1 MRFLLDT
8 NILIPLQDSM
18 AILQPNLANFV
29 RLAGVGSHQLLYHPA
44 SEEDIQRDRDEA
56 RRDRTLLRLSQY
68 TRLPSADPCPWNTPK
83 TSVNDACD
91 NEILYAIHRD
101 ATHALVTE
109 DQKLLAKARARGLAD
124 RVYTIQTAEDL
135 LARLHQTPGPKLLNI
150 ENVELHTFSDQ
161 LASPFFDSLRAAYD
175 FDAWFRQ
182 KARDG
187 RSAWIYRESD
197 RSVAAL
203 CIYAVQEDEEIN
215 DARERLDGRA
225 LKLCTF
231 KVGELVRG
239 RKIGELLLKAAFLYA
254 TGARCEHVFIH
265 VNPNGQQP
273 LIDLLHDFGFEPKG
287 SYGADAVFVKQHPAR
302 PPALL
307 TPPVKYLRN
316 YFPHYRSDIEIQKF
330 IVPIQPRYHRI
341 IFPDFPGNGSALHA
355 GHQAHIGNAIKL
367 AYLSHAPSNLVQA
380 GDIVLFYRSKDTM
393 AITSLGVVERVMASS
408 DADAIVQAV
417 RRRTVYSRAEIE
429 QMARHVTKVM
439 LFRHIEH
446 FEVPRSYAWLRSE
459 RIVHGYIQSITRISD
474 EPFSRILRGP
484 KR

>member
-8 NILIPLQDSM
+8 NILIPLQDSL

-29 RLAGVGSHQLLYHPA
+29 RLAGVGHHQLLYHPA

-56 RRDRTLLRLSQY
+56 RRARTLQRLRQY
-68 TRLPSADPCPWNTPK
+68 TRLPDADPCPWNLAG

-101 ATHALVTE
+101 AAHSLITE
-109 DQKLLAKARARGLAD
+109 DQKLLGKARARGLSD

-135 LARLHQTPGPKLLNI
+135 LARLHQTPAPKLLNI
-150 ENVELHTFSDQ
+150 ENVELHTFSNQ
-161 LASPFFDSLRAAYD
+161 LGSPFFDSFREAYN
-175 FDAWFRQ
+175 FDPWFRE
-182 KARDG
+182 KAREG
-187 RSAWIYRESD
+187 RSAWIYRDPD
-197 RSVAAL
+197 RSVVAL
-203 CIYAVQEDEEIN
+203 CIYAIQENEEIN
-215 DARERLDGRA
+215 DARARLDGRA

-254 TGARCEHVFIH
+254 TGSRCEHIFIQ
-265 VNPNGQQP
+265 VNPTSQLP
-273 LIDLLHDFGFEPKG
+273 LIGLLTDFGFKPRG
-287 SYGADAVFVKQHPAR
+287 SFGTDVVFVKRHYAH

-307 TPPVKYLRN
+307 TPPVEYLRD

-330 IVPIQPRYHRI
+330 IVPIQPKYHKV
-341 IFPDFPGNGSALHA
+341 IFPDYPGNGDTPRA
-355 GHQAHIGNAIKL
+355 GHQAHVGNAIKL
-367 AYLSHAPSNLVQA
+367 AYLSHAPSNRVQA
-380 GDIVLFYRSKDTM
+380 GDIVLFYRSQDIM

-408 DADAIVQAV
+408 DADEIVQAV

-429 QMARHVTKVM
+429 VMARRVTKVM

-446 FEVPRSYAWLRSE
+446 FENPRQYAWLRSE

-474 EPFSRILRGP
+474 ESFSRILRSPG
-484 KR
+484 R

>member
-8 NILIPLQDSM
+8 NILIPLQDSL

-29 RLAGVGSHQLLYHPA
+29 RLAGVGRHQLLYHPA

-56 RRDRTLLRLSQY
+56 RRARTLHRLNLY
-68 TRLPSADPCPWNTPK
+68 TRLPDADPCPWNTAE
-83 TSVNDACD
+83 TTVNDACD

-101 ATHALVTE
+101 AAHALITE

-135 LARLHQTPGPKLLNI
+135 LARLHQTPAPRLLNI

-161 LASPFFDSLRAAYD
+161 LGRPFFDSLREAYD
-175 FDAWFRQ
+175 FDPWFRQ
-182 KARDG
+182 KAREG
-187 RSAWIYRESD
+187 RSAWIYRDRD
-197 RSVAAL
+197 RSVVAL
-203 CIYAVQEDEEIN
+203 CIYAIQEDEPIN

-254 TGARCEHVFIH
+254 TGSRCENIFIH
-265 VNPNGQQP
+265 VNPTSQQP
-273 LIDLLHDFGFEPKG
+273 LIDLLVDFGFKPRG
-287 SYGADAVFVKQHPAR
+287 RYGADVVLVKRHYAH

-307 TPPVKYLRN
+307 TPPVEYLRD
-316 YFPHYRSDIEIQKF
+316 YFPHYRSDIEIRKF
-330 IVPIQPRYHRI
+330 IVPIQPKYHKV
-341 IFPDFPGNGSALHA
+341 IFPDYPGNGDAPRA
-355 GHQAHIGNAIKL
+355 EHQAHVGNAIKL

-380 GDIVLFYRSKDTM
+380 GDIILFYRSKDMM

-408 DADAIVQAV
+408 DADEIVQAV
-417 RRRTVYSRAEIE
+417 RRRTVYSRSEIE
-429 QMARHVTKVM
+429 LMARRVTKVM

-446 FEVPRSYAWLRSE
+446 FEVPRPYAWLRAE
-459 RIVHGYIQSITRISD
+459 RFVHGYIQSITRISD
-474 EPFSRILRGP
+474 EPFCGILRGP
-484 KR
+484 QR